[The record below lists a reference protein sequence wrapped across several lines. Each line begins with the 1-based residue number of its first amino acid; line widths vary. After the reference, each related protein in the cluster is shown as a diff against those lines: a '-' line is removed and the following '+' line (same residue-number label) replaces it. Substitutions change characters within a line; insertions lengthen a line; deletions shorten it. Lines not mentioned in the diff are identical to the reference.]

1 MAEEPKPAEQPSTT
15 TPTGTPATPAPTQT
29 STPAPAPAP
38 APSAPAPSGGSAPL
52 PGGGTSSGTIAPGPT
67 ATDPNATPISNDV
80 PSAGTTTPT
89 DSSSSSNPAVSLDD
103 DGQEG
108 ENLYEAVCKFAPFS
122 KIKPISMSNKDNVKI
137 GCYMVHK
144 MNMSEEST
152 IHLKYGSEVNNILI
166 RNGMTEYGTHAAIT
180 VTDTTGAITS
190 AIQFQTNYYFVVAVM
205 NVYDEDSLESGLIF
219 QPYIFEIDK
228 VDVISSDGLTKVYKL
243 MLSDIISATLKKVS
257 YGNMLL
263 QYPEILNVA
272 NFGDLYNYFI
282 EYAAAIINV
291 VHNKKY
297 KIPKKIFFKSLNS
310 DSMNP
315 IIKGIIFKDL
325 PIDTTAYNLLNKI
338 FIVASRELEV
348 PENFSKKAEV
358 KGAVLTPLFLTEEW
372 EDASGLYRSTY
383 NTDTNEKVV
392 IDFSISGEVPVKANF
407 FRRTLAMKHL
417 QMPFQIAF
425 GQETSSVYE
434 VFNPKYVDGVLS
446 KEDQFFAPMNGFTNS
461 IIDGAVEVP
470 FDGAAVGLGWRNLA
484 LLADTPSGSSNA
496 LIYFNWMYEYYKN
509 VYLNYEENKFRKE
522 FSKAL
527 IPVVDP
533 NFHQVEINNLH
544 GGDADFFAKANASV
558 VKLRSED
565 PIKEA
570 LLHVGRTV
578 KSFIFM
584 NALTGFKING
594 NIIRH
599 PGEIIKINNPSNGPD
614 DEVPQQPLGG
624 ADSIKNG
631 YGLFYITHVMHVFS
645 GTQYEDIIYA
655 TKLCN
660 IYSAE
665 EIEAEEKRVKEQAK
679 ANASNSNSDSN
690 NNTQNTSPTSQ
701 TPTTTTG
708 TTEGATPPPGT
719 NTGTLPTGNTN
730 TPAPAPTPTPN
741 PNPNPNPTPAPAPT
755 PTPAPT
761 PAPASEPAVTP
772 TAEETRGFRSPFFR
786 LGF

>member
-1 MAEEPKPAEQPSTT
+1 MADEPQTT
-15 TPTGTPATPAPTQT
+15 TPPATEQP
-29 STPAPAPAP
+29 STPAPAPTPTP
-38 APSAPAPSGGSAPL
+38 APTEQAAAPTQAAPTQAAAPTTPAATTPAPESTPL
-52 PGGGTSSGTIAPGPT
+52 PGGGTSSGVITPGPT
-67 ATDPNATPISNDV
+67 ATDPNGNPISTEV
-80 PSAGTTTPT
+80 PSAGNATPNST
-89 DSSSSSNPAVSLDD
+89 SESSSGPAVTLDD

-108 ENLYEAVCKFAPFS
+108 ENLYEAVCKFAPFNS
-122 KIKPISMSNKDNVKI
+122 IKPISMSNKDNVKI
-137 GCYMVHK
+137 GCYMVHRMH
-144 MNMSEEST
+144 MNAQST

-166 RNGMTEYGTHAAIT
+166 RNGMTEYGTHASVT
-180 VTDTTGAITS
+180 VTDTTGALTS
-190 AIQFQTNYYFVVAVM
+190 AIQFQSNYYFVIAIM
-205 NVYDEDSLESGLIF
+205 NVYNEDSLESGLIF

-228 VDVISSDGLTKVYKL
+228 VDVLSSDGKTKVYKL

-263 QYPEILNVA
+263 QYPEMPNAA
-272 NFGDLYNYFI
+272 NFGELYNYFV

-291 VHNKKY
+291 IHNKKY

-310 DSMNP
+310 DSINP
-315 IIKGIIFKDL
+315 IIKGVIFKDL

-348 PENFSKKAEV
+348 PSNFSKKAEV
-358 KGAVLTPLFLTEEW
+358 KGAVLTPLFLTDEW

-392 IDFSISGEVPVKANF
+392 IDFAIPGEVPFKAKL
-407 FRRTLAMKHL
+407 FRRSLAMKHL

-425 GQETSSVYE
+425 GQDSSSVYE
-434 VFNPKYVDGVLS
+434 TFNPKYNDGILS
-446 KEDQFFAPMNGFTNS
+446 DEDQFFNPMNGFTNS

-484 LLADTPSGSSNA
+484 LMADTPSGGTNA

-522 FSKAL
+522 FKKAL
-527 IPVVDP
+527 VPVVDP

-570 LLHVGRTV
+570 LMHVGRTI

-584 NALTGFKING
+584 NALTGFKVNG

-631 YGLFYITHVMHVFS
+631 YGLFYITHVMHMFS

-665 EIEAEEKRVKEQAK
+665 EIEAEETRIKEQAA
-679 ANASNSNSDSN
+679 ANAGTNNTNSNTTST
-690 NNTQNTSPTSQ
+690 NTPS
-701 TPTTTTG
+701 TPTPATPAPTG
-708 TTEGATPPPGT
+708 TTPAPTPDAA
-719 NTGTLPTGNTN
+719 TGTLPSPENNSAGGNGNT
-730 TPAPAPTPTPN
+730 TPSTPAPTPTP
-741 PNPNPNPTPAPAPT
+741 TPPATPSTPEQPAAPT
-755 PTPAPT
+755 
-761 PAPASEPAVTP
+761 SYFL
-772 TAEETRGFRSPFFR
+772 RNPFFQLR
-786 LGF
+786 S